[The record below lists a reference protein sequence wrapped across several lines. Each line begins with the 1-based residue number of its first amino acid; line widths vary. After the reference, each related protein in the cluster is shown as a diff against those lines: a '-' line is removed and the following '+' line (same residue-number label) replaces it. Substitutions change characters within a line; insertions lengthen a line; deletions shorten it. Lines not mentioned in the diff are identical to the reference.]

1 MFNKMKMWYYL
12 WSPLMITFSFYFM
25 EYKHPLPQPCKTFF
39 MFLEVLVFVLEFGIV
54 FLCMKFL
61 SLCFCAS
68 WSNLDLNSF
77 FFMQIKKSLLLTLLL
92 YTIKVATYNFFGANK
107 LGECGFGVVYK
118 VNVTLLLTLK
128 GIINEQGPTSWL

>member
-1 MFNKMKMWYYL
+1 
-12 WSPLMITFSFYFM
+12 
-25 EYKHPLPQPCKTFF
+25 
-39 MFLEVLVFVLEFGIV
+39 
-54 FLCMKFL
+54 MKFL

-77 FFMQIKKSLLLTLLL
+77 FFYANKKKSLLLTLLL
-92 YTIKVATYNFFGANK
+92 YTIKVATDNFFGANK
-107 LGECGFGVVYK
+107 LGEGGFGVVYK